1 MNEDNL
7 NNESTPE
14 VEVVVQT
21 EQNEKNFFKRI
32 PLAVKI
38 ILSIIA
44 LFIISISILLFISY
58 QQGSEDNY
66 IPPEIEEMADQDQAE
81 DDLNQISSAVE
92 AFYAQNLTYPSIL
105 DELVPDFIN
114 KLPLDP
120 KAKKPY
126 LYETEGDSYIISVVD
141 PKLYNCEYFYYE
153 NGFLTKE

>member
-14 VEVVVQT
+14 VEVIAQT
-21 EQNEKNFFKRI
+21 EQNKKSFFKRI

-38 ILSIIA
+38 ILGIIA
-44 LFIISISILLFISY
+44 VFIITISILLFISY

-81 DDLNQISSAVE
+81 EDLNQLSSAVE
-92 AFYAQNLTYPSIL
+92 AYYAQNLTYPSSL
-105 DELVPDFIN
+105 DELVPDFID
-114 KLPLDP
+114 KLPIDP
-120 KAKKPY
+120 KAKKYY
-126 LYETEGDSYIISVVD
+126 LYETEGDTYIISVVD